1 MKLGLLDDPGK
12 ALGDASKALD
22 ALGGAPAGAVPSKP
36 AKFTRDETLAVPVG
50 KDSITVAKK
59 TASDSTKPTAANGGP
74 PTEFIHYGLVH
85 ADIGIKFPHG
95 NFSPIG
101 AQEAP
106 TGHAIMFR
114 DGLEREAILLHGFIS
129 SCKVI
134 LKEYLKDKG
143 PLGDVGAVVGS
154 LLGGGPSEPKPDP
167 TQLDS
172 FISQVKAAA
181 DKIKPATINYK
192 EIHDA
197 GKALHQARTDFN
209 NFTVSLN
216 KYYLK
221 PPKDSGPAGLLGN
234 IPGVGNIIQVVQRFL
249 FKMFD
254 IYLAVY
260 LELRGQDE
268 KDENAVPKLERAIE
282 MASHKM
288 TIKAI
293 TSNYEEFALTYPI
306 WFPKDKTS
314 SNGSGGTPGFLKPV
328 TDAVDDVKKEVDS
341 VENDIYGFAGANEE
355 PPSTPGSDQLKAVFN
370 ILKGEREA
378 GKDSSPPS
386 ADDPPSAADATIS
399 ALNKMLSDV
408 GGLPS
413 FLNGPI
419 KEITKANVSLL
430 EDVYKRLMAQKA
442 GSKIES
448 SLLLEAG
455 RHYLTGTISG
465 MFTKLVMGLITGGKA
480 DDASVG
486 IPGKEKVLSGKQ
498 LIGHQLDEKLGKYVE
513 PILQIA
519 IGDLA
524 GNLEASRSK
533 AGTESMTMEVFL
545 GRLPWLVALMFRNTF
560 FPIWNIVA
568 ENVFGSIGGPLASA
582 LKSANSVV
590 NKAKDAVDT
599 TDEARRRAKKLNETK
614 DEGVNVGLGGSNL
627 DKYKNAA
634 EDETDEGKARDEERR
649 KQQEKSDQMDQFF
662 QDNDKDKDFPM
673 TGRIAEGTGVEVKEK
688 IPSVLPEPA

>member
-1 MKLGLLDDPGK
+1 MGLLD
-12 ALGDASKALD
+12 DASKALD
-22 ALGGAPAGAVPSKP
+22 ALGGAPASAAPSKP
-36 AKFTRDETLAVPVG
+36 AKFLPDEPLAVDDG
-50 KDSITVAKK
+50 NSSLKFGKK
-59 TASDSTKPTAANGGP
+59 TSGDSTEPNALRAGP
-74 PTEFIHYGLVH
+74 PTEFIHFGLVH
-85 ADIGIKFPHG
+85 ADVGTKFPHE
-95 NFSPIG
+95 NFSPRG
-101 AQEAP
+101 AQKAP

-114 DGLEREAILLHGFIS
+114 DALEREAILLHGFIS
-129 SCKVI
+129 SCKVVM
-134 LKEYLKDKG
+134 KEYLKDKG

-181 DKIKPATINYK
+181 DKIKPATINYQD
-192 EIHDA
+192 IHDA

-268 KDENAVPKLERAIE
+268 KDENAVPQLEHAIE

-288 TIKAI
+288 TIDAI
-293 TSNYEEFALTYPI
+293 KSNYGDFALTYPV

-314 SNGSGGTPGFLKPV
+314 DNGSGGGPGFLKPV

-355 PPSTPGSDQLKAVFN
+355 PPSTPGSDQLKAIFDL
-370 ILKGEREA
+370 LKGERRDS
-378 GKDSSPPS
+378 KDPAQPS
-386 ADDPPSAADATIS
+386 ATDATIS

-430 EDVYKRLMAQKA
+430 EDVFKRLMAQKA

-448 SLLLEAG
+448 KLLLEAG
-455 RHYLTGTISG
+455 RHYLTSTISG
-465 MFTKLVMGLITGGKA
+465 MFTKLVMGMITGGKTE
-480 DDASVG
+480 DATVG
-486 IPGKEKVLSGKQ
+486 IPGKTKGLSGKE

-533 AGTESMTMEVFL
+533 AGPEGMTMEVFL

-568 ENVFGSIGGPLASA
+568 ENVFGSIGGPIASA
-582 LKSANSVV
+582 LKSVNSVV

-599 TDEARRRAKKLNETK
+599 AADLQRRPGELEKTSQRDKGVIADEHGSK
-614 DEGVNVGLGGSNL
+614 VG
-627 DKYKNAA
+627 DYKNAL
-634 EDETDEGKARDEERR
+634 EDETEEGKKRDEERK

-673 TGRIAEGTGVEVKEK
+673 TGRVLDGKGNPVKEK
-688 IPSVLPEPA
+688 IPSVLPEAA